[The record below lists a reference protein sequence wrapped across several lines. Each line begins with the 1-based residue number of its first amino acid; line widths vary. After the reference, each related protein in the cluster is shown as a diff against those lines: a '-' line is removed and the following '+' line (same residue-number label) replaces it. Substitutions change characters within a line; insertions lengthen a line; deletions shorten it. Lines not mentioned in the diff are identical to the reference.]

1 MIRIITD
8 SACDLPQ
15 AMLEQYQIKVLP
27 MNITF
32 GEETFH
38 DQTELSTAAFYQRLT
53 KAGEPHPRTAYPTLG
68 LLKLALEEEIAA
80 GNEIIL
86 ITLANALS
94 GYYHAAQVLLQDYP
108 EANIALF
115 DSKSAT
121 LGQGVIV
128 LAAARLVEA
137 GKSYAEVV
145 AAMPE
150 LIVQSRG
157 YGVINNLDYLK
168 RGGRISSATAFV
180 AGALNIK
187 PVININEDGSL
198 TMVQKVRGMQKGL
211 QWLRQR
217 LKEDGQDFT
226 KAPFFIG
233 YIIQKDTAEQFLTM
247 LQQEFQLDEVHICE
261 IGPTVGTHLGP
272 GCVALFYLKP

>member
-15 AMLEQYQIKVLP
+15 DMIEQYQIRVLP

-32 GEETFH
+32 GEETFR
-38 DQTELSTAAFYQRLT
+38 DQLELSTSEFYQRLT
-53 KAGEPHPRTAYPTLG
+53 KEGEPHPSTAYPSLG
-68 LLKLALEEEIAA
+68 LLKLALEEELAA

-86 ITLANALS
+86 ITLADALS
-94 GYYHAAQVLLQDYP
+94 GYYHAAEVLLQDYP

-121 LGQGVIV
+121 LGQGIIV
-128 LAAARLVEA
+128 LAAARLVAA

-150 LIVQSRG
+150 LIARSQG

-168 RGGRISSATAFV
+168 RVAESA
-180 AGALNIK
+180 
-187 PVININEDGSL
+187 
-198 TMVQKVRGMQKGL
+198 
-211 QWLRQR
+211 
-217 LKEDGQDFT
+217 
-226 KAPFFIG
+226 APLHLW
-233 YIIQKDTAEQFLTM
+233 Q
-247 LQQEFQLDEVHICE
+247 
-261 IGPTVGTHLGP
+261 GP
-272 GCVALFYLKP
+272 